1 MRVLIVDDDPTIS
14 QLCRLLL
21 EEMGFAVDEAAS
33 DAEARVTAMVND
45 YDAIVLDLV
54 LPDGHG
60 LPIIQWLRREGRDT
74 PVLVLTASSDRQML
88 VSALDAGADD
98 FLAKPFE
105 FSEFRA
111 RIRALVRRGGAKR
124 SEQLACGN
132 VVLNRLSHEVRVNGV
147 SLKLTAREFKCLEHF
162 MAHANEVVTRSDLL
176 EKVLD
181 MTFDPGTN
189 VVDVN
194 VARLRKKLGDAGATV
209 AFTAV
214 RGVGF
219 VFSEA
224 AEEPDSSRGRSG
236 P

>member
-1 MRVLIVDDDPTIS
+1 MRVLIVDDDPTIA

-21 EEMGFAVDEAAS
+21 EEMGFAVDEAPS
-33 DAEARVTAMVND
+33 DAEARVLAMVNE

-74 PVLVLTASSDRQML
+74 PVLVLTASSDRATL

-98 FLAKPFE
+98 FIAKPFE
-105 FSEFRA
+105 FAEFRA
-111 RIRALVRRGGAKR
+111 RMRALVRRGGAR
-124 SEQLACGN
+124 HSEQLTLGN
-132 VVLNRLSHEVRVNGV
+132 VVFNRLAREVRVDGNV
-147 SLKLTAREFKCLEHF
+147 VKLTARELRTLEHF
-162 MAHANEVVTRSDLL
+162 LAHANEVVTRSDLL

-181 MTFDPGTN
+181 MSFDPGTN

-194 VARLRKKLGDAGATV
+194 VARLRKKLAAAGASV
-209 AFTAV
+209 AFTAR

-219 VFSEA
+219 VL
-224 AEEPDSSRGRSG
+224 SSDG
-236 P
+236 